1 MDEHL
6 WWYLARAGGLTAW
19 WLLCIAVLWGL
30 LLSTRILGDRTPPAW
45 LLDLHRMLGGL
56 AVVFTGLHM
65 TGLFFDEWAGF
76 GWSELLVPFSSEFK
90 PGAVAWGVVAFHL
103 LVAIEVTSLLK
114 KRIPDGVWRWVHRCA
129 FVVFVFATVHTF
141 TTGTDGANRWIQGGA
156 ATVALG
162 FLFLLVYRLSTG
174 RRPREPRPPNPVA
187 TGVAPAPV
195 PEPALV
201 GVGAGPVADP
211 TGAYG
216 MQPVAQPVAAAPATG
231 ATAPSRARFHALTV
245 REIIRET
252 TDAVSV
258 AFAVP
263 KELAPEF
270 RFEPGQHLTLRTH
283 IGGDEIRRAY
293 SLCSGVT
300 DGELRIA
307 VKRVEG
313 GRASPWVNRE
323 LAVGEVVEVATPS
336 GRFRTEINPL
346 HERHLLGVAA
356 GSGITPVLSILKSVL
371 AVEPRSR
378 FTLLYGNR
386 DADSTIFRD
395 KLALLQEKYGDRLR
409 VVHVLSRCDKAE
421 PRLRGRIDADK
432 LRDLEDLL
440 EIHTVDDAYLC
451 GPREM
456 TLGVR
461 DALVERGLE
470 RERVHV
476 ELFGGPAPTSSAT
489 QTAPLPTTP
498 GAPAARNVA
507 VVDRG
512 ARTEVSVNPG
522 ETVLDAALRSGLDL
536 PYSCRDGVC
545 GTCRAKLACGRIN
558 QDNADLSPAEIA
570 AGYVLTCQARPES
583 EGVVISVD
591 EG

>member
-103 LVAIEVTSLLK
+103 LVAIEVTSLLRK
-114 KRIPDGVWRWVHRCA
+114 HIPDGVWRWVHRCA

-156 ATVALG
+156 AAVAIG

-174 RRPREPRPPNPVA
+174 RRPREPRLPSPAA

-195 PEPALV
+195 PEPVLA

-211 TGAYG
+211 AGAYG
-216 MQPVAQPVAAAPATG
+216 MQPVAQPVATAPATG
-231 ATAPSRARFHALTV
+231 ATAPGRARFHPLTV

-323 LAVGEVVEVATPS
+323 LAVGDVVDVATPS

-476 ELFGGPAPTSSAT
+476 ELFGGAVPAAGAT
-489 QTAPLPTTP
+489 QTAPLPATP
-498 GAPAARNVA
+498 GAPTARNVA

-512 ARTEVSVNPG
+512 ARTEVSVNAG

-545 GTCRAKLACGRIN
+545 GTCRAKLACGQVN
-558 QDNADLSPAEIA
+558 QDNAELSPAEIA

-583 EGVVISVD
+583 DGVVISVD

>member
-156 ATVALG
+156 AAVALG

-174 RRPREPRPPNPVA
+174 RRPREPRTPSPAAPVVPA
-187 TGVAPAPV
+187 APV

-201 GVGAGPVADP
+201 GVGAGGPVADP

-216 MQPVAQPVAAAPATG
+216 MQPVAQPVATPPATG
-231 ATAPSRARFHALTV
+231 ATAPTRARFHPLTV

-323 LAVGEVVEVATPS
+323 LAVGDVVDVATPS

-476 ELFGGPAPTSSAT
+476 ELFGGPAPSAT
-489 QTAPLPTTP
+489 QTAPLPSAP

-512 ARTEVSVNPG
+512 ARTEVAVNPG

-545 GTCRAKLACGRIN
+545 GTCRAKLACGQVN
-558 QDNADLSPAEIA
+558 QDNADLSPAEIS

-583 EGVVISVD
+583 DGVVISVD

>member
-1 MDEHL
+1 MDEHF

-103 LVAIEVTSLLK
+103 LVAIEVTSLLR

-141 TTGTDGANRWIQGGA
+141 STGTDGANRWIQGGA
-156 ATVALG
+156 AAVAIG

-174 RRPREPRPPNPVA
+174 RRPREPRAPSPVA
-187 TGVAPAPV
+187 TGVPPAPV

-201 GVGAGPVADP
+201 GVGAGSVADP
-211 TGAYG
+211 AGAYG
-216 MQPVAQPVAAAPATG
+216 MQPVAQPVATAPATG
-231 ATAPSRARFHALTV
+231 ATAPGRARFHPLTV

-300 DGELRIA
+300 DGDLRIA

-323 LAVGEVVEVATPS
+323 LAVGDVVDVATPS

-470 RERVHV
+470 RDRVHV
-476 ELFGGPAPTSSAT
+476 ELFGGPAPAAGAT

-498 GAPAARNVA
+498 GALTARNVA

-512 ARTEVSVNPG
+512 
-522 ETVLDAALRSGLDL
+522 
-536 PYSCRDGVC
+536 
-545 GTCRAKLACGRIN
+545 
-558 QDNADLSPAEIA
+558 
-570 AGYVLTCQARPES
+570 
-583 EGVVISVD
+583 
-591 EG
+591 

>member
-76 GWSELLVPFSSEFK
+76 GWSDLLVPFSSEFK

-114 KRIPDGVWRWVHRCA
+114 KRIPDGAWRWVHRCA

-156 ATVALG
+156 AAVALG
-162 FLFLLVYRLSTG
+162 FLFLLVYRLATG
-174 RRPREPRPPNPVA
+174 RRPRAPRTPGPA
-187 TGVAPAPV
+187 ASVAPAAPV
-195 PEPALV
+195 PEPALA
-201 GVGAGPVADP
+201 GVGAAPVADP
-211 TGAYG
+211 AGTYG
-216 MQPVAQPVAAAPATG
+216 MQPAAQPLPTAPATG
-231 ATAPSRARFHALTV
+231 APAPNRARFHPLTV

-252 TDAVSV
+252 PDAVSV

-283 IGGDEIRRAY
+283 LGGDEIRRAY

-313 GRASPWVNRE
+313 GLASPWVNRE
-323 LAVGEVVEVATPS
+323 LAVGDVVDVATPS

-395 KLALLQEKYGDRLR
+395 KLARLQEKYGDRLR
-409 VVHVLSRCDKAE
+409 VVHVFSRCDKTE

-476 ELFGGPAPTSSAT
+476 ELFGGPAPGAT

-498 GAPAARNVA
+498 GAPVARNVA

-536 PYSCRDGVC
+536 AYSCREGVC
-545 GTCRAKLACGRIN
+545 GTCRAKLACGQVN
-558 QDNADLSPAEIA
+558 QDDAELSPAELA

-583 EGVVISVD
+583 DGVVISVD

>member
-56 AVVFTGLHM
+56 AVVFTALHM

-103 LVAIEVTSLLK
+103 LVAIEVTSLLR
-114 KRIPDGVWRWVHRCA
+114 KRIPDALWRWVHRCA

-141 TTGTDGANRWIQGGA
+141 TTGTDGGSRWIQGGA
-156 ATVALG
+156 AAVALG

-174 RRPREPRPPNPVA
+174 RRPREPRTPGPAPS
-187 TGVAPAPV
+187 GVPPAPV
-195 PEPALV
+195 PEPALA
-201 GVGAGPVADP
+201 GVGAGPAYAAAP
-211 TGAYG
+211 EYAPAYG
-216 MQPVAQPVAAAPATG
+216 AQPVAPTPP
-231 ATAPSRARFHALTV
+231 TPSRSQFHRLTV

-252 TDAVSV
+252 PDAVSV

-263 KELAPEF
+263 KELVRDF

-283 IGGDEIRRAY
+283 LGGDEVRRAY

-307 VKRVEG
+307 VKRIEG

-323 LAVGEVVEVATPS
+323 LAVGDVVDVATPS

-395 KLALLQEKYGDRLR
+395 KLALLQEMYGERLR

-432 LRDLEDLL
+432 LRDLADLL

-470 RERVHV
+470 RDRVHV
-476 ELFGGPAPTSSAT
+476 ELFGGAAPAPSTT
-489 QTAPLPTTP
+489 PTTPLPTAL
-498 GAPAARNVA
+498 GAPTARNVA

-512 ARTEVSVNPG
+512 ARTEVAVNPG

-545 GTCRAKLACGRIN
+545 GTCRAKLACGQVN
-558 QDNADLSPAEIA
+558 QDNADLSPKEIA

-583 EGVVISVD
+583 DGVVISVD

>member
-76 GWSELLVPFSSEFK
+76 GWSDLLVPFSSEFK

-114 KRIPDGVWRWVHRCA
+114 KHIPDGVWRWVHRCA

-156 ATVALG
+156 AAVALG

-174 RRPREPRPPNPVA
+174 RRPREPRTPSPAAPVVP
-187 TGVAPAPV
+187 TAPV

-201 GVGAGPVADP
+201 GVGAGSVADP
-211 TGAYG
+211 AGPYG
-216 MQPVAQPVAAAPATG
+216 VQPVAQPVATAPATG
-231 ATAPSRARFHALTV
+231 ATAPGRARFHPLTV

-323 LAVGEVVEVATPS
+323 LAVGDVVDVATPS

-395 KLALLQEKYGDRLR
+395 KLALLQERYGDRLR
-409 VVHVLSRCDKAE
+409 VVHVFSRCDKAE
-421 PRLRGRIDADK
+421 PRLRGRIDAAK

-476 ELFGGPAPTSSAT
+476 ELFGGPAPSAT

-498 GAPAARNVA
+498 GAPTARNVA

-512 ARTEVSVNPG
+512 ARTEVSVSPG
-522 ETVLDAALRSGLDL
+522 ESVLDAALRSGLDL

-545 GTCRAKLACGRIN
+545 GTCRAKLACGQVN
-558 QDNADLSPAEIA
+558 QDNADLSPAELA
-570 AGYVLTCQARPES
+570 AGYVLTCQAKPES
-583 EGVVISVD
+583 DGVVISVD

>member
-114 KRIPDGVWRWVHRCA
+114 KRIPDGLWRWVHRCA

-156 ATVALG
+156 AAVALG

-174 RRPREPRPPNPVA
+174 RRPREPRTPSPAAPV
-187 TGVAPAPV
+187 VPPAPV

-201 GVGAGPVADP
+201 GAGAGPVAGSA
-211 TGAYG
+211 GAYG
-216 MQPVAQPVAAAPATG
+216 MQPAPQPVATAPATG
-231 ATAPSRARFHALTV
+231 ATAPSRARFHPLTV

-323 LAVGEVVEVATPS
+323 LAVGDVVDVATPS

-395 KLALLQEKYGDRLR
+395 KLALLQERYGDRLR

-461 DALVERGLE
+461 EALVERGLE

-476 ELFGGPAPTSSAT
+476 ELFGGPAPATGAT

-498 GAPAARNVA
+498 GAPTARNVA

-545 GTCRAKLACGRIN
+545 GTCRAKLACGQVN
-558 QDNADLSPAEIA
+558 QDDADLSPAEIA
-570 AGYVLTCQARPES
+570 AGYVLTCQAKPES
-583 EGVVISVD
+583 DGVVISVD